1 MIGKMRNKIS
11 DLETTIYNYNSYSND
26 ILNSDKKSNN
36 DYQEKKNSENLINHL
51 EQENRN
57 LKEEIKK
64 RERIII
70 NLENQMSD
78 MKAVNKTCH
87 ELLTQINI

>member
-36 DYQEKKNSENLINHL
+36 DYQEKKKFWKSY
-51 EQENRN
+51 
-57 LKEEIKK
+57 
-64 RERIII
+64 
-70 NLENQMSD
+70 
-78 MKAVNKTCH
+78 
-87 ELLTQINI
+87 